1 MTKLKQRIILTILI
15 IVWLTEFIATHIPV
29 PKMPYIPGKDK
40 TLHILAY
47 FFLSLCWFV
56 TFHSYG
62 KKYRTSL
69 FAMLIVFPLYA
80 AFDEITQPLVNR
92 HADFTDWRA
101 DMLGALLGALVFW
114 ICMKIREKR
123 AEKKSH

>member
-1 MTKLKQRIILTILI
+1 MTKLKKRIILAILI

-47 FFLSLCWFV
+47 FFLSFCWFAA
-56 TFHSYG
+56 FHAYG

-69 FAMLIVFPLYA
+69 LAMLIVFPLYA

-101 DMLGALLGALVFW
+101 DMLGALLAALVAAVIF
-114 ICMKIREKR
+114 KLRKKR
-123 AEKKSH
+123 QDRIS